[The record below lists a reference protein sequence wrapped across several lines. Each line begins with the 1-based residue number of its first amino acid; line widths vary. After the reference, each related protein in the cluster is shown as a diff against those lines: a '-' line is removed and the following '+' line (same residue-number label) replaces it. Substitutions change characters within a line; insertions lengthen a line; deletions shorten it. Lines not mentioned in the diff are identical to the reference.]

1 MNSIGAIYLESAIKR
16 LMTYKNLGDKT
27 FEQLDE
33 KDFHFVPGV
42 RVVPGAPAPVVP
54 VLPAASSSPM
64 PAASAGAKDGPSA
77 GDGPSASF
85 HANAGQS
92 SSNSIAVVIRH
103 LHGNMISRW
112 TNFLTEDGEK
122 EGRNRDAEFTP
133 PAMSKDDL
141 IALWEEGW
149 HRLLSAL
156 QSLKAE
162 DLLKTIYIRHE
173 PLIAIDAINRQL
185 AHYPHHVGQI
195 VYIGK
200 MIRNE
205 KWQSL
210 SIAKGASGDFNERM
224 KDQHG
229 TGK

>member
-1 MNSIGAIYLESAIKR
+1 ML
-16 LMTYKNLGDKT
+16 
-27 FEQLDE
+27 
-33 KDFHFVPGV
+33 
-42 RVVPGAPAPVVP
+42 
-54 VLPAASSSPM
+54 
-64 PAASAGAKDGPSA
+64 
-77 GDGPSASF
+77 
-85 HANAGQS
+85 
-92 SSNSIAVVIRH
+92 
-103 LHGNMISRW
+103 SRW

-122 EGRNRDAEFTP
+122 EGRNRDTEFTP
-133 PAMSKDDL
+133 PAMTKDDL

-149 HRLLSAL
+149 YCLLSAL

-200 MIRNE
+200 MICNE

-210 SIAKGASGDFNERM
+210 SIRRDGSGDFNQRM
-224 KDQHG
+224 KDEHG
-229 TGK
+229 KGK